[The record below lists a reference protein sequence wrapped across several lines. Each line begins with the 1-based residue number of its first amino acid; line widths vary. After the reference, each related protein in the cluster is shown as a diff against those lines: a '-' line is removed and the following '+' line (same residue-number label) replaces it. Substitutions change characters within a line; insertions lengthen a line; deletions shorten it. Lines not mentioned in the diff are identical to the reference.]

1 MIELPIAN
9 NWVQSF
15 GNNDDQIAGK
25 KGSAHTGMIRHDD
38 AEENNSF
45 PVFSWYAVP
54 AARNVDINRK
64 IIYLITVYVIIANSF
79 FLL

>member
-1 MIELPIAN
+1 MRALISLFDFWQLVIELPIAN

-45 PVFSWYAVP
+45 PVFFMVRSSRSSKRWY
-54 AARNVDINRK
+54 
-64 IIYLITVYVIIANSF
+64 
-79 FLL
+79 